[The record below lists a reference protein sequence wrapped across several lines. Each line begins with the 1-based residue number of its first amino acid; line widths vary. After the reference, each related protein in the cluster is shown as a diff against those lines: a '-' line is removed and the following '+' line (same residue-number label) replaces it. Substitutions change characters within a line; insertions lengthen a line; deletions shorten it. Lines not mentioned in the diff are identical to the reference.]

1 MNRKL
6 LSLVAL
12 FSFGIINGQN
22 IFRDDFSNYIVNQ
35 ELSGQ
40 GLWSSSPIAPNVGIG
55 ACVPLSGTQP
65 CSGSK
70 VVAQPVSFLNYGSSN
85 NSIVLAPVQDGVARA
100 ISPVI
105 TNGNLYVGMVLNISS
120 APTNAASPVD
130 FLRVIN
136 SDATQVTFR
145 LLVRDTGFGYNV
157 GIRKG
162 ASSNPTVYT
171 SDVLNYG
178 ENVLVILKYS
188 HIEGPDDDILS
199 VYLNP
204 NYNNGEPSNP
214 SGVTTSGFDQSG
226 AIDRVAFR
234 MNFNVAA
241 SMPTGFIGL
250 VSTSTN
256 WQGLSFLPLSVSQFD
271 ANNLAVSSLIENNAL
286 QINAKSSLD
295 QLQMQVY
302 STTGTLLEDRIVN
315 ISDGNSLLEL
325 NSKLSSGL
333 YIIQFIDKNGE
344 KTNFKIISK

>member
-1 MNRKL
+1 
-6 LSLVAL
+6 
-12 FSFGIINGQN
+12 
-22 IFRDDFSNYIVNQ
+22 
-35 ELSGQ
+35 
-40 GLWSSSPIAPNVGIG
+40 
-55 ACVPLSGTQP
+55 
-65 CSGSK
+65 
-70 VVAQPVSFLNYGSSN
+70 
-85 NSIVLAPVQDGVARA
+85 
-100 ISPVI
+100 
-105 TNGNLYVGMVLNISS
+105 MVLNISS

-204 NYNNGEPSNP
+204 NYNDGEPANP

-226 AIDRVAFR
+226 AIDRIAFR

-250 VSTSTN
+250 VSTSTT
-256 WQGLSFLPLSVSQFD
+256 WQGLSFLPLSVSQFN
-271 ANNLAVSSLIENNAL
+271 ANNLTVSSLIENNAL
-286 QINAKSSLD
+286 QISAKSSLD
-295 QLQMQVY
+295 QLQMELY
-302 STTGTLLEDRIVN
+302 TTTGTLLEDRIVN
-315 ISDGNSLLEL
+315 ISEGNSLLEL